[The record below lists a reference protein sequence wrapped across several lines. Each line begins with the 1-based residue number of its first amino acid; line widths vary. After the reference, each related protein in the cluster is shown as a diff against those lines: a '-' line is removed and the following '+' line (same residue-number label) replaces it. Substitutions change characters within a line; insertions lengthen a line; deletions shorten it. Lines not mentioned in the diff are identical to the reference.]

1 MCPYGGAGNRI
12 TSLVPAHCATL
23 IGRDDRLENGL
34 SQKGEHRVPDVL
46 QIAVE
51 TPRAAV
57 WLASKAG
64 KAPSVLAVGDP
75 RPDGADY
82 ALPPVF
88 PEWLGDRA
96 FLDDHNARFP
106 YVVGEMA
113 RGIATPHMV
122 IEAVRAG
129 CLGFYGSAGL
139 PLDEIRAGISR
150 IKSALKPD
158 QIAWGANLI
167 HSPQEPGQ
175 EAAVVDLFL
184 KEGVRRVSASAFMR
198 LTPDVV
204 RYTALGLDR
213 AADGSVARRNHV
225 FAKVSRAEV
234 AEPFMSPAPEKMLRE
249 LVAAGK
255 ISEAQAELASKV
267 PVAAEITAEADSGGH
282 TDNRAA
288 TVLYTS
294 LSAARARVCA
304 RHGLDQSSIR
314 IGLAGGL
321 ATPAS
326 LAAAFQTGA
335 AYVLTGSV
343 NQSAVES
350 GLSEAGRKMLAKAGP
365 ADVAMAPAADMFEQG
380 VEVQVLK
387 RGTLFAMRGR
397 KLHGFYR
404 SGASYETLPESDR
417 RWIDEV
423 IGEPFN
429 TAWTATRTY
438 IQRVNP
444 AEAKRADEDGNK
456 RLALVARRY
465 LFQGAQWAR
474 EGEPKRAADY
484 QIWCGP
490 AMGAFNEWVS
500 GTPLEPVE
508 ARTVRQ
514 IALNLL
520 EGAARITR
528 AGQLRSAGIAVP
540 PQLFAYAPRIF
551 S

>member
-1 MCPYGGAGNRI
+1 
-12 TSLVPAHCATL
+12 VPH
-23 IGRDDRLENGL
+23 IVSVDDERPADSEAARL
-34 SQKGEHRVPDVL
+34 PA
-46 QIAVE
+46 I
-51 TPRAAV
+51 
-57 WLASKAG
+57 
-64 KAPSVLAVGDP
+64 
-75 RPDGADY
+75 
-82 ALPPVF
+82 F

-96 FLDDHNARFP
+96 FLAEHPARFC

-113 RGIATPHMV
+113 RGIATPQMV

-139 PLDEIRAGISR
+139 PLAEIKAGVKQIQA
-150 IKSALKPD
+150 ALGPD

-175 EAAVVDLFL
+175 EAAIVDLFL
-184 KEGVRRVSASAFMR
+184 AEGVRRVSASAFMR

-204 RYTALGLDR
+204 RYTALGLER
-213 AADGSVARRNHV
+213 TGDGTIKRRNHL

-234 AEPFMSPAPEKMLRE
+234 AEPFMAPAPEKMLRD

-255 ISEAQAELASKV
+255 ISQQQAQLAAKV
-267 PVAAEITAEADSGGH
+267 PVAADITAESDSGGH
-282 TDNRAA
+282 TDNRPAS
-288 TVLYTS
+288 VLFSS
-294 LSAARARVCA
+294 LSAARSRVCA
-304 RHGLDQSSIR
+304 LHGFDESFIR
-314 IGLAGGL
+314 IGLAGGI
-321 ATPAS
+321 ATPAAV
-326 LAAAFQTGA
+326 AAAFQMGA

-350 GLSEAGRKMLAKAGP
+350 GLSEAGRKLLAKAGP

-404 SGASYETLPESDR
+404 SGASYETLAAPER
-417 RWIDEV
+417 KWIDDV
-423 IGEPFN
+423 LGEPFEA
-429 TAWTATRTY
+429 AWAATQSY
-438 IQRVNP
+438 IRRVNP
-444 AEAKRADEDGNK
+444 AEAKKAETDGNK

-474 EGEPKRAADY
+474 EGEPGRTADY

-490 AMGAFNEWVS
+490 AMGAFNEWVA
-500 GTPLEPVE
+500 GTALEPVE

-520 EGAARITR
+520 EGAARIAR
-528 AGQLRSAGIAVP
+528 AGQLRSAGMAVP
-540 PQLFAYAPRIF
+540 PQLFSYTPRLF
-551 S
+551 E

>member
-1 MCPYGGAGNRI
+1 
-12 TSLVPAHCATL
+12 VQ
-23 IGRDDRLENGL
+23 GL
-34 SQKGEHRVPDVL
+34 LKR
-46 QIAVE
+46 AVE

-57 WLASKAG
+57 WLAYDA
-64 KAPSVLAVGDP
+64 AQVPSIVTVGGGRPADP
-75 RPDGADY
+75 QASC
-82 ALPPVF
+82 LPGIY

-96 FLDDHNARFP
+96 LLAEHPARFC

-113 RGIATPHMV
+113 RGIATPRMV

-139 PLDEIRAGISR
+139 PLAEIRA
-150 IKSALKPD
+150 ALGPD
-158 QIAWGANLI
+158 RAAWGANLI

-175 EAAVVDLFL
+175 EAAIVDLFL
-184 KEGVRRVSASAFMR
+184 AEGVRRVSASAFMR

-204 RYTALGLDR
+204 RYTALGLER
-213 AADGSVARRNHV
+213 GSDGTIKRRNHV

-255 ISEAQAELASKV
+255 ISQLQADLAAKV

-282 TDNRAA
+282 TDNRPAS
-288 TVLYTS
+288 VLFSS

-304 RHGLDQSSIR
+304 LHGYDESMIR
-314 IGLAGGL
+314 IGLAGGI
-321 ATPAS
+321 ATPSAV
-326 LAAAFQTGA
+326 AAAFQMGA
-335 AYVLTGSV
+335 AYVLTGSI

-350 GLSEAGRKMLAKAGP
+350 GLSEAGRKLLAKAGP

-404 SGASYETLPESDR
+404 SGASYETLPAPDR
-417 RWIDEV
+417 KWIDDV
-423 IGEPFN
+423 LGEPFEA
-429 TAWTATRTY
+429 AWGETQSY
-438 IQRVNP
+438 IRRVNP
-444 AEAKRADEDGNK
+444 AEAKKAESDGNK

-474 EGEPKRAADY
+474 EGDPRRTADY

-490 AMGAFNEWVS
+490 AMGAFNEWVA
-500 GTPLEPVE
+500 GTALEPVE

-520 EGAARITR
+520 EGAARISR
-528 AGQLRSAGIAVP
+528 AGQLRSAGIAVA
-540 PQLFAYAPRIF
+540 PQLFSYTPRLF
-551 S
+551 E

>member
-1 MCPYGGAGNRI
+1 M
-12 TSLVPAHCATL
+12 
-23 IGRDDRLENGL
+23 
-34 SQKGEHRVPDVL
+34 PDYL
-46 QIAVE
+46 KRAVE
-51 TPRAAV
+51 APREAV
-57 WLASKAG
+57 WLALKAG
-64 KAPSVLAVGDP
+64 EAPRIVSVGGEKPTEA
-75 RPDGADY
+75 AAF
-82 ALPPVF
+82 ALPPIY

-96 FLDDHNARFP
+96 FLAAHGARFP

-113 RGIATPHMV
+113 RGIATPRMV

-139 PLDEIRAGISR
+139 PLDEIRRGIGEIR
-150 IKSALKPD
+150 SALSAD

-204 RYTALGLDR
+204 RYTALGLER
-213 AADGSVARRNHV
+213 GADGSITRRNHV

-234 AEPFMSPAPEKMLRE
+234 AEPFMSPAPEKMLRD

-267 PVAAEITAEADSGGH
+267 SVAADITAESDSGGH
-282 TDNRAA
+282 TDNRPA

-294 LSAARARVCA
+294 LSAARARAAA
-304 RHGLDQSSIR
+304 RHGLDENAIR

-326 LAAAFQTGA
+326 VAAAFQLGA

-343 NQSAVES
+343 NQCTVES
-350 GLSEAGRKMLAKAGP
+350 GLSEAGRKLLAKAGP

-387 RGTLFAMRGR
+387 RGTLFAMRG
-397 KLHGFYR
+397 KKFHGFYR
-404 SGASYETLPESDR
+404 SGASYETMADTDRKWVDDVLGESF
-417 RWIDEV
+417 EA
-423 IGEPFN
+423 
-429 TAWTATRTY
+429 AWSATRGY
-438 IQRVNP
+438 IQKVNP
-444 AEAKRADEDGNK
+444 AEAARAEKDGNK

-474 EGEPKRAADY
+474 EGDPKRTADY

-490 AMGAFNEWVS
+490 AMGAFNEWAA
-500 GTPLEPVE
+500 GTPLEPAE

-520 EGAARITR
+520 EGAARFTR
-528 AGQLRSAGIAVP
+528 AGQLRASGIPVP
-540 PQLFAYAPRIF
+540 AQLFAFAPRIF
-551 S
+551 N

>member
-1 MCPYGGAGNRI
+1 MVSRTGP
-12 TSLVPAHCATL
+12 
-23 IGRDDRLENGL
+23 
-34 SQKGEHRVPDVL
+34 SQKGEHRVQGL
-46 QIAVE
+46 LKRAVE
-51 TPRAAV
+51 SPRAAV
-57 WLASKAG
+57 WLAYDA
-64 KAPSVLAVGDP
+64 AHVPSIISVGDE
-75 RPDGADY
+75 RPANSDATT
-82 ALPPVF
+82 LPAIF

-96 FLDDHNARFP
+96 LLAEHPARFC

-113 RGIATPHMV
+113 RGIATPRMV

-139 PLDEIRAGISR
+139 PLAEIKAGVKQIQA
-150 IKSALKPD
+150 ALGPD
-158 QIAWGANLI
+158 QVAWGANLI

-175 EAAVVDLFL
+175 EAAIVDLFL
-184 KEGVRRVSASAFMR
+184 AEGVRRVSASAFMR

-204 RYTALGLDR
+204 RYTALGLER
-213 AADGSVARRNHV
+213 AADGTIKRRNHL

-234 AEPFMSPAPEKMLRE
+234 AEPFMSPAPEKMLRD

-255 ISEAQAELASKV
+255 ISQLQADLAAKV
-267 PVAAEITAEADSGGH
+267 PVAAEITAESDSGGH
-282 TDNRAA
+282 TDNRPAS
-288 TVLYTS
+288 VLFSS

-304 RHGLDQSSIR
+304 LHGYDECTIR
-314 IGLAGGL
+314 IGLAGGI
-321 ATPAS
+321 ATPSAV
-326 LAAAFQTGA
+326 AAAFQMGA
-335 AYVLTGSV
+335 AYVLTGSI

-350 GLSEAGRKMLAKAGP
+350 GLSEAGRKLLAKAGP

-404 SGASYETLPESDR
+404 SGASYETLTAPDR
-417 RWIDEV
+417 KWIDDV
-423 IGEPFN
+423 LGEPFEA
-429 TAWTATRTY
+429 AWGETQSY
-438 IQRVNP
+438 IRRVNP
-444 AEAKRADEDGNK
+444 AEAKKAETDGNK

-474 EGEPKRAADY
+474 EGEPGRTADY

-490 AMGAFNEWVS
+490 AMGAFNEWVA
-500 GTPLEPVE
+500 GTALEPVE

-540 PQLFAYAPRIF
+540 PQLFSYTPRLF
-551 S
+551 E